1 MGAPFPPPAPLQA
14 HMHTNAHAHPHPRA
28 TSQTSKGFLRFQEEQ
43 LEDLVHRVKAKVH
56 SIVHGASGY
65 LSFLL
70 SSLTTRTSLLP
81 AGQQVQQPHASP
93 PAPLSG
99 IQTQLQSPSWWISW
113 VCLNNC
119 PGQGTCCCGST
130 SQSPS
135 PGVALSTP
143 HRAAGFAVHDL
154 PECSDQCESSLDPQ
168 RCRPTSSAAGTPE
181 VFAGMHREQAT
192 PRLQALS
199 QNSTSTRSEV
209 INFYSIEFFLGWLS
223 LDTFAGQI

>member
-93 PAPLSG
+93 PAPSSG
-99 IQTQLQSPSWWISW
+99 LQT
-113 VCLNNC
+113 
-119 PGQGTCCCGST
+119 
-130 SQSPS
+130 
-135 PGVALSTP
+135 
-143 HRAAGFAVHDL
+143 
-154 PECSDQCESSLDPQ
+154 
-168 RCRPTSSAAGTPE
+168 
-181 VFAGMHREQAT
+181 
-192 PRLQALS
+192 RLQLPS
-199 QNSTSTRSEV
+199 V
-209 INFYSIEFFLGWLS
+209 VDFLGVP
-223 LDTFAGQI
+223 